1 MANDNFDSTLN
12 TIKLEEKQIQ
22 QLQKVLSTN
31 KSSILSIAT
40 LKSFSIS
47 EPNENDD
54 IDWKKRPKCIA
65 CIVNNEMTNIFL
77 KICQLDKKK
86 LIWEFDLSCRRL
98 TNVRYI
104 MVRPLYHILDL
115 DETIGM
121 VAFNFNYTDE
131 AKQFANLIQDKIKQ
145 LKMPP
150 ENEYDTI
157 DNSDQKFQSNISG
170 SNESLKVLKFI
181 KNLKVQPTK
190 KSFDKNDI
198 GKVYNFAHIH
208 HITYDKEKQNYSYY
222 FRDKDSKYNI
232 FKTRKDIFSGSN
244 LEKLLEVAGVIT
256 CEELDLP
263 EIEIVNDKNIEKLEI
278 SDGNLELDNY
288 QRDSFYVK
296 ASSESKETKTTMDIN
311 SVKEEENNINE
322 TEIKTDSETQTSSIQ
337 TQNVPKNL
345 PRNDILAQIGADA
358 VKAFQQRANRN
369 TLVINDK
376 PNTTTSTTSTNT
388 KAVVV
393 DSILKKTSTPSSR
406 MDELGGEIKIDVTP
420 KRIAPPAPKPRKSKY
435 SENFES
441 NNLPRSTQL
450 DNISEDSDSIH
461 GSVSLEPTQ
470 ESETIRENLI

>member
-1 MANDNFDSTLN
+1 
-12 TIKLEEKQIQ
+12 
-22 QLQKVLSTN
+22 
-31 KSSILSIAT
+31 
-40 LKSFSIS
+40 
-47 EPNENDD
+47 
-54 IDWKKRPKCIA
+54 
-65 CIVNNEMTNIFL
+65 
-77 KICQLDKKK
+77 
-86 LIWEFDLSCRRL
+86 
-98 TNVRYI
+98 

-170 SNESLKVLKFI
+170 SNGKFSNILTLLLITYFIYIIESLKVLKFI

-278 SDGNLELDNY
+278 SG
-288 QRDSFYVK
+288 
-296 ASSESKETKTTMDIN
+296 
-311 SVKEEENNINE
+311 
-322 TEIKTDSETQTSSIQ
+322 
-337 TQNVPKNL
+337 
-345 PRNDILAQIGADA
+345 
-358 VKAFQQRANRN
+358 
-369 TLVINDK
+369 
-376 PNTTTSTTSTNT
+376 
-388 KAVVV
+388 
-393 DSILKKTSTPSSR
+393 
-406 MDELGGEIKIDVTP
+406 IKI
-420 KRIAPPAPKPRKSKY
+420 
-435 SENFES
+435 
-441 NNLPRSTQL
+441 
-450 DNISEDSDSIH
+450 
-461 GSVSLEPTQ
+461 
-470 ESETIRENLI
+470 